1 MSYYWG
7 MFRSSFAPFDPVALT
22 VEMEEEVL
30 APIDTFR
37 ALFMRNAY
45 LTRLATFISPEE
57 MTKDPVFVTNRLLPD
72 VAPNRT
78 AIGHILCG
86 DEEYDSSRMAAGS
99 AGFRAHVGAA
109 APTAETSTRCRR
121 GRSPGSA
128 NPTVK
133 VRW

>member
-1 MSYYWG
+1 
-7 MFRSSFAPFDPVALT
+7 
-22 VEMEEEVL
+22 
-30 APIDTFR
+30 
-37 ALFMRNAY
+37 MRNAY

-57 MTKDPVFVTNRLLPD
+57 MTKDPLFVTNRLLPD

-86 DEEYDSSRMAAGS
+86 DEEYDSCAAPLWVELEDGRRS
-99 AGFRAHVGAA
+99 AGFPVQCGRRRR
-109 APTAETSTRCRR
+109 PQPTSTRCRQR
-121 GRSPGSA
+121 TSPGSA